1 MSPIK
6 KMIVGLLLLAGLLL
20 GIGCGTSDPN
30 STAPFDSDSGHSVD
44 WLPAGHAQAAQ
55 ADPAACT
62 ECHGSDLSGGI
73 SGVSCTPCHL
83 NGSPFVLTDCTS
95 CHGNP
100 PTANAVPN
108 RAGEHAAHN
117 ALPNVTKVCNTCHN
131 GAGSGTLNH
140 DNGTVDVMFLSSYN
154 AKSGAATY
162 DAAGGTCSKVSCHG
176 GQTTPSWLAGVTID
190 VNTQCTSC
198 HAFGTTEFNS
208 FSSGQHDFHVNTEH
222 FPCDRCHDNLKL
234 SVNHF
239 TSLNTPVMEGP
250 ASATLLS
257 SLTYTNRTCTPLCHG
272 TLSW

>member
-20 GIGCGTSDPN
+20 NIGCGTSDPN
-30 STAPFDSDSGHSVD
+30 SAAAFDSDSGHGAD

-55 ADPAACT
+55 EDPAACT

-73 SGVSCTPCHL
+73 SHVSCTPCHL
-83 NGSPFVLTDCTS
+83 NGSPFVLTNCTS

-100 PTANAVPN
+100 PTANAVPD
-108 RAGEHAAHN
+108 RAGTHAAHN
-117 ALPNVTKVCNTCHN
+117 VLPNVKNVCNSCHS

-140 DNGTVDVMFLSSYN
+140 NNGTVDVMFLSSYN
-154 AKSGAATY
+154 AKSGTATY
-162 DAAGGTCSKVSCHG
+162 DATGSTCSKVSCHG
-176 GQTTPSWLAGVTID
+176 GQTTPGWLAGATID

-198 HAFGTTEFNS
+198 HAFGTTEYNS
-208 FSSGQHDFHVNTEH
+208 FVSGQHDFHVNTEH